1 MSVINAIRTVCQ
13 RITRRLKVYEY
24 TTSSG
29 DVVLTVK
36 TQRYH
41 DGVLWE
47 GAWVELFGANEK
59 RRYQVIKLTPFDK
72 QPDLIEVT
80 LNITD
85 LDSGVKQLALLLDY
99 QFGHKE
105 EIQQTLVEQSRDV
118 DWKSKLW
125 PKLILFLDITE
136 SRAAI
141 INAPINIAICTN
153 TNKAFKALDR
163 EVESFE
169 KVLHPLYE
177 LFLKELELAP
187 GITINYP
194 VQHDYTDRYF
204 WGSDPTPDKNV
215 FAALLDAIEINNLNI
230 IIDKNIC

>member
-1 MSVINAIRTVCQ
+1 MSAIKAIRTVCQ

-105 EIQQTLVEQSRDV
+105 EIQQTLVEQSRDADV
-118 DWKSKLW
+118 PRFELPNVIDHIVKFSAAGIRAYTEEKS
-125 PKLILFLDITE
+125 E
-136 SRAAI
+136 
-141 INAPINIAICTN
+141 
-153 TNKAFKALDR
+153 
-163 EVESFE
+163 
-169 KVLHPLYE
+169 
-177 LFLKELELAP
+177 
-187 GITINYP
+187 
-194 VQHDYTDRYF
+194 
-204 WGSDPTPDKNV
+204 
-215 FAALLDAIEINNLNI
+215 
-230 IIDKNIC
+230 